1 MAENRFLTKLSQ
13 NLLEIL
19 DDDDYYDIII
29 EVGNDPYVK
38 VFRAHMVILN
48 YRSPYLR
55 RILSTNKKENDGT
68 LTHIKLPNI
77 LPEIFQII
85 LSEIQIWDYVLKW
98 GIAQNPELPSD
109 PSSYSKDDFDTLKN
123 TLQRCIPN
131 IKFIKFTSKE
141 FLKKVYPYKKV
152 IPKELFKSL
161 IERFLDN
168 DYNPSDN
175 LEQNLIASHGSIDS
189 KIITI
194 QHAELISKWI
204 DKLDIMDEKKS
215 FYDFKLIFRGSRD
228 GFTPKKFHE
237 ICDNQS
243 RTVTIVKVK
252 DSNEIL
258 GGYNPIEWK
267 SVYGFGITNNSFI
280 FSFMNNNINDHII
293 SRVKKEVYA
302 INYWD
307 RYGPSFGRSDLII
320 NGTTF
325 NSKSNYC
332 RKIFYEKK
340 IREEILNDNEYYDI
354 IIEVGNDPYV
364 KAFRAH
370 MVILNYRSPY
380 LRRIL
385 STNKKKNDGT
395 LTHIKITNI
404 LPEIFQIILGYIYG
418 GNISLDEY
426 ESSDILKILIA
437 ANALSLQELI
447 PHLQLFLIN
456 NKRKWLEQNFSSIC
470 QISFENESFLDFQ
483 KFCTKLIS
491 KKPEKIFN
499 SPDFTL
505 ISENTLISLI
515 RNNNLEMSE
524 VQVWEHVLKWGI
536 AQNPGLSSDPSNY
549 SKDDFNALKNTLQQC
564 IPFIKFFTLTSKE
577 FLNNVFPY
585 REILPNDLYMNL
597 LKLFLNNDY
606 NPSDEK
612 SKPKKEKEAQ
622 PNEVD
627 VKEEKPALKAKPKP
641 KIKQYLLS
649 PGSFDLNQW
658 KRVYSN
664 NDTRSTAIDWF
675 WEHFDP
681 KNYSIWRVDYR
692 YNDELTKVFMSSNL
706 IGGFFIR
713 LERAR
718 KCAFGSLVVL
728 GEDHANSIAGYFVI
742 PGQEIPEEIY
752 SVADFESYTF
762 RKVDHTDPSVKSNFE
777 DYIAWD
783 GHLDGKKFADGKIF
797 K

>member
-1 MAENRFLTKLSQ
+1 MNYNGLESDDPPYDRSILC
-13 NLLEIL
+13 NL
-19 DDDDYYDIII
+19 
-29 EVGNDPYVK
+29 
-38 VFRAHMVILN
+38 
-48 YRSPYLR
+48 
-55 RILSTNKKENDGT
+55 ENDGT

-85 LSEIQIWDYVLKW
+85 LRYIYGGNLSLDKYDTSDIIKILV
-98 GIAQNPELPSD
+98 AARELSLQELIPYLQSFLI
-109 PSSYSKDDFDTLKN
+109 KNKN

-340 IREEILNDNEYYDI
+340 IREASTNIQKYSSHFYIEILNDNEYYDI

-370 MVILNYRSPY
+370 M
-380 LRRIL
+380 
-385 STNKKKNDGT
+385 
-395 LTHIKITNI
+395 ITNI